1 MVQLRDYET
10 HEHLP
15 GIKTGDI
22 GPKLGWNQADNG
34 WGIFNQVRIP
44 RTNMLSRF
52 SGVSREGEFEINGD
66 LRVLYSIMVNIRTMI
81 IHRAGVELMKALK
94 LAVRYSV
101 CRRQFST

>member
-44 RTNMLSRF
+44 RTNMMMKLCE
-52 SGVSREGEFEINGD
+52 VSREGEFSLTGD
-66 LRVLYSIMVNIRTMI
+66 PRVLYSVMMAIRMQLVMFSGITSM
-81 IHRAGVELMKALK
+81 
-94 LAVRYSV
+94 LA
-101 CRRQFST
+101 T